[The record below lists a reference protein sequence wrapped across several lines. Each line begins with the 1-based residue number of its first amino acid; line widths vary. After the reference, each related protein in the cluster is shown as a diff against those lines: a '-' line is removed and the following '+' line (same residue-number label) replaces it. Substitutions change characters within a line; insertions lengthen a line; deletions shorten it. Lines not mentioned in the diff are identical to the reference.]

1 MKNWAIRIN
10 KENRDTLIRWV
21 ESQKNY
27 NKEYSEFAINE
38 FVVSFMPDNSYQ
50 LYASDI
56 NTPSRHGFT
65 EIDFNYFK
73 ENILQMRT
81 ELPEWWCI
89 KNTDQ
94 VIRDWFAH
102 KYDDSRI
109 RDWKYEYIGYN
120 NCLSHNGVLGCYSPA
135 TFDNKNIEI
144 TFEEFK
150 TLVLKEIK
158 INEDLSYLIK
168 LFKKL
173 KIK

>member
-1 MKNWAIRIN
+1 MKWCIRITE
-10 KENRDTLIRWV
+10 ENRNTLIEWV
-21 ESQKNY
+21 ESHKNY
-27 NKEYSEFAINE
+27 DNNYHSFMIDE
-38 FVVSFMPDNSYQ
+38 FVVSEISDNSYQ
-50 LYASDI
+50 HYTTNI
-56 NTPSRHGFT
+56 NNLIAQGYI
-65 EIDFNYFK
+65 EIDFDYFK
-73 ENILQMRT
+73 ESIMIKK
-81 ELPEWWCI
+81 ELPEYWCI

-109 RDWKYEYIGYN
+109 RDWKYEYIGYD